1 MSISAEYAQEH
12 RKDPAVLCCRT
23 EAGTV
28 LTEHNLEDPAI
39 FDELVESGLLTLTGA
54 LAIGQVMGATLV
66 KTADS
71 LTPISA
77 DMVKGVEFLN
87 EKKEETSTPVTKKN
101 RGCSSSSH
109 KEGRRAEVAH

>member
-1 MSISAEYAQEH
+1 MSISAEYAQEY

-71 LTPISA
+71 LTRRYGEGCRGHQRE
-77 DMVKGVEFLN
+77 KGRNVHPGDEN
-87 EKKEETSTPVTKKN
+87 N
-101 RGCSSSSH
+101 RGCSSSSY
-109 KEGRRAEVAH
+109 KEGRCAEVAH